1 MNCRTTPMVQALF
14 VVFSITS
21 SHLLQ
26 EKKYGKI
33 KSALIFKRLFI
44 ELIVVFVS
52 EIYLTIG
59 Q

>member
-1 MNCRTTPMVQALF
+1 MVQALF